1 MDNVHDAIFSRMP
14 LIAILRGIAPEESV
28 EVADALMDAGFR
40 MLEVPLNSP
49 RPFESIARLAAHCP
63 PEVMVGAGTVL
74 DPSQVNRLAAM
85 PAPLLV
91 TPNTDVAVI
100 QAVHRKGLFSVIGC
114 ATPSEAFTALKHGAR
129 VLKLFPAARFG
140 PGYLRDLRAV
150 LPAATRVAVVGGVSL
165 QNLEAFHAAGADA
178 FAFGS
183 NLYRPGV
190 AAAEVGAMARDL
202 VAEYRRVA
210 GAA

>member
-1 MDNVHDAIFSRMP
+1 MDHAQDGIFSGMP
-14 LIAILRGIAPEESV
+14 LIAILRGIAPEEV
-28 EVADALMDAGFR
+28 MPVADALMDAGFR

-49 RPFESIARLAAHCP
+49 RPFETIARLAAHCP
-63 PEVMVGAGTVL
+63 SEVMVGAGTVL
-74 DPSQVNRLAAM
+74 DPSQVNRLAAI

-100 QAVHRKGLFSVIGC
+100 QAAHRKGLFSVIGC

-140 PGYLRDLRAV
+140 PAYLQDLRAV

-165 QNLEAFHAAGADA
+165 QNLDEFHAAGADA

-190 AAAEVGAMARDL
+190 SAAEVGAVARDL
-202 VAEYRRVA
+202 VAEYKRVA